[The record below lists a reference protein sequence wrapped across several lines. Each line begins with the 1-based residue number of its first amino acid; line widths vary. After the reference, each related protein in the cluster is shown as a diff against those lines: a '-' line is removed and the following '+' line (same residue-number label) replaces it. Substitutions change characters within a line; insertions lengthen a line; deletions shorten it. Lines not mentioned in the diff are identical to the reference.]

1 MATMQELLFQKKFDK
16 ELAEREAEEELQEA
30 KEKLTQDMRD
40 IKVLEEWH
48 ISKIQARMLEWQSG
62 AMRAGNSS
70 PFEGEVLFC
79 DEKKQEDQN
88 MMESIASTRYC
99 FVMLQKKEL
108 LIKSWYEGKHR
119 LNNVHF
125 RANQRGTMHYM
136 RFGFYSADMEA
147 QVRAQCLAGRHDF
160 EAGIQLALSR
170 VRTKLPAKL
179 TVIVKQ
185 FLPDYIE
192 HLKQEKE
199 LVQATLPW

>member
-62 AMRAGNSS
+62 AMRAGSSS

-79 DEKKQEDQN
+79 DEKKQEDQDV
-88 MMESIASTRYC
+88 ME
-99 FVMLQKKEL
+99 MLDKKEL
-108 LIKSWYEGKHR
+108 LIKTWYEGKHR

-125 RANQRGTMHYM
+125 RANQRGTMRYI

-147 QVRAQCLAGRHDF
+147 KVRAQCLAGRHDF

-179 TVIVKQ
+179 TAIVKQ